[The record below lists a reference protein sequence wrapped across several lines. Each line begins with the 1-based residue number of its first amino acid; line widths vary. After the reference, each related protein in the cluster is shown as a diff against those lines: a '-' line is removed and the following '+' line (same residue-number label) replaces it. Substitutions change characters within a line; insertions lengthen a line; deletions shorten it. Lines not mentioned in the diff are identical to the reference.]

1 MAYLL
6 RARTALTS
14 NVSLVLS
21 QVDVLPDVVDQRC
34 SGVRTKEGQEKL
46 KSRQR
51 GLQSV
56 GWEVDGRSCEGS
68 IQTSA
73 GSPQPN

>member
-1 MAYLL
+1 MACLL
-6 RARTALTS
+6 HRVTPLTS

-21 QVDVLPDVVDQRC
+21 QVDVLPDVVDQGCR
-34 SGVRTKEGQEKL
+34 SVRTKEGQEEL

-56 GWEVDGRSCEGS
+56 G
-68 IQTSA
+68 
-73 GSPQPN
+73 